1 MGSLKEQY
9 QAQQESLKK
18 DSKFKKYLTPLNIG
32 ILVSGIVVILILV
45 IAIPR
50 LIPKSPE
57 EMYALDRT
65 LIREAA
71 LMYATGFAPAEFDI
85 LFGANRPAPPYGNYP
100 TYAALRIGSNSSVKE
115 KDVGNNELVPLSME
129 SHPGGGRLQ
138 GGIPTWEDIDGDGV
152 RNTNDEKLFYHKA
165 SPSPSVDHWNTSSM
179 SHDEVDYVVDSRNW
193 FINIDLLIEKQ
204 YLKEIPNSASPDNS
218 KNGTGSY
225 SYYINKDLEISSV
238 LYSRPTVDTDG
249 FQNVYP

>member
-9 QAQQESLKK
+9 EAQQESLKK
-18 DSKFKKYLTPLNIG
+18 ESRFKKYLTPLNIG

-71 LMYATGFAPAEFDI
+71 LMYATGYPPAEFDI
-85 LFGANRPAPPYGNYP
+85 LFGANRPALPYGNYP
-100 TYAALRIGSNSSVKE
+100 TYAALRAGSRSSVKE
-115 KDVGNNELVPLSME
+115 KDVGNDELVPLNME

-193 FINIDLLIEKQ
+193 FINIDLLIAKQ
-204 YLKEIPNSASPDNS
+204 YLKEIPRSSSSDNS
-218 KNGTGSY
+218 KDGTGSY
-225 SYYINKDLEISSV
+225 SYYLNEDLEISSV
-238 LYSRPTVDTDG
+238 LYSSPTVDTDG